1 MSKPNACLLCL
12 GMLCCSAAVQ
22 AATAGPTP
30 PVVAPDPAARTD
42 WRWLNDTYW
51 YVPAR
56 NLLALT
62 FDAGSE
68 TLSPT
73 TDQTV
78 WHITGYAGHYFWGRV
93 VAALRNGPATNTYCQ
108 SLVGSVTPEGRVLLT
123 FVPTSPGNNAEVIRA
138 SGDMRMVAGRW
149 TVEPQMSSGPSAQ
162 LQVSHWAYMTQCL
175 PGDAVCQ
182 SLPGLG
188 QSIDSLLAA
197 CPGAPTL
204 AP

>member
-1 MSKPNACLLCL
+1 MSKSNPCLLCL
-12 GMLCCSAAVQ
+12 GMLFSSATVM
-22 AATAGPTP
+22 AATVAPAP
-30 PVVAPDPAARTD
+30 PVAVAEPAARTD
-42 WRWLNDTYW
+42 WRWLKDTYW

-62 FDAGSE
+62 FDAGTE

-78 WHITGYAGHYFWGRV
+78 WHITGYTGNYFWGRV
-93 VAALRNGPATNTYCQ
+93 VAALKNGPVTNTVCQ

-123 FVPTSPGNNAEVIRA
+123 FVPTNPGSQSEVIRA
-138 SGDMRMVAGRW
+138 SGDMRLAQGRW

-162 LQVSHWAYMTQCL
+162 RQVAHWAYMTQCL

-188 QSIDSLLAA
+188 QSIDSLLAV
-197 CPGAPTL
+197 CPGTPTL